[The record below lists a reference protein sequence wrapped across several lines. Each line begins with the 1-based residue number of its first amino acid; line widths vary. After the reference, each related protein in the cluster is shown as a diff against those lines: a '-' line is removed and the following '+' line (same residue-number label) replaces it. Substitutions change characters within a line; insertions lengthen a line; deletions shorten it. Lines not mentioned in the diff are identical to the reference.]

1 MSIKISKIAQ
11 LFLYLTV
18 VFASVTV
25 AIGETRS
32 PSTESAF
39 EQSVSC
45 AKQGLSD
52 NDTGFDKLD
61 DCILAYASLV
71 IRRPQ
76 HTVLSG
82 FIYQPRR
89 TTVLGNFSIRAP
101 PFLFS

>member
-1 MSIKISKIAQ
+1 MPIKISKIAQ
-11 LFLYLTV
+11 LFLYLAV

-25 AIGETRS
+25 AIGDTRS

-52 NDTGFDKLD
+52 DDTGLDKPDNCLFS
-61 DCILAYASLV
+61 YASLV
-71 IRRPQ
+71 VRSPQ
-76 HTVLSG
+76 HTDLSRYT
-82 FIYQPRR
+82 YQPRR
-89 TTVLGNFSIRAP
+89 ITVLGNFSIRAP